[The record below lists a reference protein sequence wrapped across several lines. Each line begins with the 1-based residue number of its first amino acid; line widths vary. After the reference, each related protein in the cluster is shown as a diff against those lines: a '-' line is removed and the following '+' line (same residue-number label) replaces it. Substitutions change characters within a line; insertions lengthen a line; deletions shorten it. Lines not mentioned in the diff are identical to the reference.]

1 MGEGVEQRE
10 LYLQGQKMR
19 GEEADLAGK
28 AVVRMPHVPGR
39 GAGAAVPDLMQGDKR
54 DFQMAF
60 INHTTN
66 EVTLTPRFSAKGA
79 SVLAA
84 PQQIVV
90 PAGATKSATV
100 TLQVVRATGFENS
113 IQGWLPNRMPTP

>member
-39 GAGAAVPDLMQGDKR
+39 GAGAAVPDLMQGDELARALAEERRGPVGLHVREDLARGLR
-54 DFQMAF
+54 D
-60 INHTTN
+60 
-66 EVTLTPRFSAKGA
+66 
-79 SVLAA
+79 
-84 PQQIVV
+84 
-90 PAGATKSATV
+90 
-100 TLQVVRATGFENS
+100 RADQLGR
-113 IQGWLPNRMPTP
+113 LL